1 MTLKKKGI
9 LFLQPSEGIV
19 VRAAADIYSAYIIA
33 GRVEE
38 GKEKQW
44 RDRAVREAYDI
55 ATTTD
60 SNIVSDA
67 ELD

>member
-1 MTLKKKGI
+1 MALNKKGI

-19 VRAAADIYSAYIIA
+19 VRAAADIYAAYIIA
-33 GRVEE
+33 GKVEE
-38 GKEKQW
+38 GKEKEW
-44 RDRAVREAYDI
+44 RDRSIREAYDI

-60 SNIVSDA
+60 SNIVSDG

>member
-1 MTLKKKGI
+1 MALKKRGN

-19 VRAAADIYSAYIIA
+19 VRAAADIYAAYIIA
-33 GRVEE
+33 GQVEE

-44 RDRAVREAYDI
+44 RDRAIREAYDI
-55 ATTTD
+55 ARTTD
-60 SNIVSDA
+60 ENIVSDG